1 MHAARMAR
9 EGVPFGPQQGG
20 PRRWLGAALGML
32 WLLIPIVDL
41 FQSDPPA
48 VHVVLGVGGFVAF
61 VWLYLARAMKWPCSD
76 REAIATVASMMAIAT
91 VLTLA
96 ERPTWGLLFVY
107 TAAAGGLRLPPRL
120 DVGAVALASV
130 LCGAT
135 MSIAGADD
143 GTVISLVATTAGIG
157 ALFLALGGVIRAN
170 IELRAARAELAELAV
185 AEERLRFAR
194 DLHDLLGQSLSLIA
208 LKAQLA
214 GRLLPDRPDEA
225 ARHIADL
232 QGVSREALGEVRE
245 AVAGYRS
252 PTLAQ
257 EMAGARMALEAAGI
271 EARFD
276 NPQIA
281 LPPDVEAVLAW
292 TVREGATNVIRHS
305 GASHATIRI
314 EPGLAA
320 ANAEILDDGV
330 GGTQSPSGSGT
341 GNGGAAGHGIVGL
354 RERVQGLGGE
364 LDAGPAPDGG
374 FRLRVSVPV
383 EAGEARV

>member
-1 MHAARMAR
+1 MHAARMAA
-9 EGVPFGPQQGG
+9 EGVPFGPERRG
-20 PRRWLGAALGML
+20 PGRWVGAAVGML
-32 WLLIPIVDL
+32 WLLIPVVDM

-48 VHVVLGVGGFVAF
+48 AHVVLGLGGLAAF
-61 VWLYLARAMKWPCSD
+61 VWLYLARAMRWPCSD
-76 REAIATVASMMAIAT
+76 REAIITVVAMAAIAT
-91 VLTLA
+91 VLTLF
-96 ERPTWGLLFVY
+96 ERQTWALLFVY

-120 DVGAVALASV
+120 NAASVAWCTV
-130 LCGAT
+130 LCGVT
-135 MSIAGADD
+135 LPLVGADD
-143 GTVISLVATTAGIG
+143 GFVVSIAATTAGIG
-157 ALFLALGGVIRAN
+157 ALFVALGGVIRAN

-214 GRLLPDRPDEA
+214 GRLLPDRPEEA
-225 ARHIADL
+225 ARHIAEL
-232 QGVSREALGEVRE
+232 QTVSRDALAEVRE
-245 AVAGYRS
+245 AVSGYRT

-257 EMAGARMALEAAGI
+257 ELAGARIALEAAGI
-271 EARFD
+271 EARLD
-276 NPQIA
+276 NPVVA

-305 GASHATIRI
+305 HARHATIRI

-320 ANAEILDDGV
+320 ANAEILDDGAGGDG
-330 GGTQSPSGSGT
+330 GGT
-341 GNGGAAGHGIVGL
+341 GHGLVGL

-383 EAGEARV
+383 PSGEAAHA